1 MRESMVELLARLG
14 RHWRAQGIEPLP
26 GVSADAVLR
35 FEAQAGVRLP
45 ADVRTYFETFN
56 GFADSAM
63 DRELISFWPLAR
75 VRSVV
80 AELNHQEAVVPD
92 GRALY
97 CFADYSIWCNAYAV
111 RLSDATQAV
120 TDVVAVYSGVDLI
133 PAAGTFADFLRAYIG
148 PTPDSVLHPRWEKD
162 GKQYGAAI

>member
-1 MRESMVELLARLG
+1 MQESIVELLARLG
-14 RHWRAQGIEPLP
+14 HHWRAQGLEPAP
-26 GVSADAVLR
+26 GVSADEILR

-45 ADVRTYFETFN
+45 ADLRTYFETFN
-56 GFADSAM
+56 GLTDSAM
-63 DRELISFWPLAR
+63 DGELISFWPLAR

-80 AELNHQEAVVPD
+80 AELNHQEAVAPD

-111 RLSDATQAV
+111 RLSDVTRAE

-133 PAAGTFADFLRAYIG
+133 PVASTFADFLRAYLG
-148 PTPDSVLHPRWEKD
+148 PTPHSVLHPRWEKD